1 MPLDPER
8 IAEARAWL
16 VKAADDLRAADFER
30 TAEPPLTE
38 YAWKFRYP
46 GEPEPPPLK
55 EAEAAL
61 ALAREV
67 YEVIL
72 DRLPAEVRP

>member
-30 TAEPPLTE
+30 TA
-38 YAWKFRYP
+38 RVH
-46 GEPEPPPLK
+46 GG
-55 EAEAAL
+55 AA
-61 ALAREV
+61 A
-67 YEVIL
+67 
-72 DRLPAEVRP
+72 D

>member
-30 TAEPPLTE
+30 TAEPPLTSDIVFHAQQAAE
-38 YAWKFRYP
+38 KTLKGFLAWHD
-46 GEPEPPPLK
+46 
-55 EAEAAL
+55 
-61 ALAREV
+61 AR
-67 YEVIL
+67 
-72 DRLPAEVRP
+72 